1 VNARPANFDP
11 QRMLIRALIVAGC
24 AWVLAAQ
31 ANVPTYKLG
40 DVATEDVAT
49 PVALT
54 VVNPASTEALQRKE
68 AQKIPPVIRFRSQTA
83 DEAEAALRATFT
95 TVRTNFM
102 DALYRTMKD
111 KPDKARAIDGPAFRR
126 AVETARRSSDRF
138 PLLNQLAP
146 VWARDES
153 DAPIQ
158 EELAAKLRAVMSRP
172 IIPEKAPTTIGGW
185 GTLRFV
191 PVSQL
196 EQPLTPDDV
205 ARLGQTVKT
214 NPLVPLSVARGQLVK
229 SFSTNEINVARFLA
243 RFLTNNALPDVE
255 LTQLLRARHVEGLA
269 VMDQYQP
276 AELVVTQG
284 QIIDQQALATL
295 AAMREKSL
303 IGTLQTQ
310 LVQEKSVITETRQNN
325 RWLAGGLLACAILGG
340 LMFWRLRARQPQIGL
355 PAAIGTH
362 AGTPAQLAWRERAL
376 LAEAQADQ
384 ARLTLRSGF
393 MHWMRERIVQGLFHQ
408 RKELLSTQQRAEA
421 EMQALEQRLEQLHA
435 PLQERI
441 HAYEKRITELER
453 DLAVK
458 GEENREL
465 IKAKIVLAK
474 HQLAVERERGGSR
487 FGEN

>member
-1 VNARPANFDP
+1 VVNAQPANFDP

-40 DVATEDVAT
+40 DVAKEDVAT
-49 PVALT
+49 PVALS

-68 AQKIPPVIRFRSQTA
+68 AQKIPAVIRFRSQA
-83 DEAEAALRATFT
+83 AVEAEAALRAAFT
-95 TVRTNFM
+95 AARTNFTSV
-102 DALYRTMKD
+102 LYRTMKD
-111 KPDKARAIDGPAFRR
+111 KPDSARAIDGPAFKR
-126 AVETARRSSDRF
+126 AVEAARRTSDRF

-153 DAPIQ
+153 DARIQ
-158 EELAAKLRAVMSRP
+158 DELAAKLRAAMSRP
-172 IIPEKAPTTIGGW
+172 IITEKPPAGITWGGS
-185 GTLRFV
+185 LRLV

-196 EQPLTPDDV
+196 DQMITPDDV
-205 ARLGQTVKT
+205 AQFGQSVKT
-214 NPLVPLSVARGQLVK
+214 NLLVLSAARSQLVK
-229 SFSTNEINVARFLA
+229 SFSTNEINVARFVA

-255 LTQLLRARHVEGLA
+255 LTQLLRARHIEGMA
-269 VMDQYQP
+269 VLDQYQP

-310 LVQEKSVITETRQNN
+310 LVQEKSAVTETRQNN
-325 RWLAGGLLACAILGG
+325 RWLAGGLLAFAILGA
-340 LMFWRLRARQPQIGL
+340 LTLWRVRARRTQIGL
-355 PAAIGTH
+355 PATFGAH
-362 AGTPAQLAWRERAL
+362 AGTPAQLAWEERAL
-376 LAEAQADQ
+376 RAEAQAEQ

-441 HAYEKRITELER
+441 SAYEKRITELEHE
-453 DLAVK
+453 LAVK

-487 FGEN
+487 FGVN